1 MNRVDA
7 FSPAALHGT
16 GLFETILVVRGRPV
30 LLDAHLARLTASC
43 AALGFTRPDRAR
55 IAKQVVRAAANA
67 AGLREAA
74 LHVAWLATSDD
85 LRDDASW
92 SAVTSIGPIPRGT
105 LARRR
110 RGRVVVLDPG
120 FVRSLPQHKTTSY
133 LPCILALREA
143 QARGA
148 DEALFVDAKGR
159 ILEGSTTNVFAVDGR
174 RLVTPPVS
182 AGLLPGV
189 TRAWVI
195 DAARDLGL
203 RVLERT
209 LTRDALLAGS
219 FMTGSLTMIAP
230 IRTLDGKRCAESEIV
245 AELQRSFRRE
255 LTLT

>member
-1 MNRVDA
+1 MTRVDA
-7 FSPAALHGT
+7 FSPAAAHGA

-30 LLDAHLARLTASC
+30 LLDAHVTRLLASC
-43 AALGFTRPDRAR
+43 EALGFTPPARAR
-55 IAKQVVRAAANA
+55 LAKQILRAASSA
-67 AGLREAA
+67 AESREAA
-74 LHVAWLATSDD
+74 LRVAWLATRDD
-85 LRDDASW
+85 LRGEESW
-92 SAVTSIGPIPRGT
+92 SAVASIGPIPRGT

-120 FVRSLPQHKTTSY
+120 YVRSLPQHKTTSY

-159 ILEGSTTNVFAVDGR
+159 ILEGSTTNIFAVDGT
-174 RLVTPPVS
+174 RLITPPVS

-195 DAARDLGL
+195 DAARELGV
-203 RVLERT
+203 RVVERIP
-209 LTRDALLAGS
+209 TRDALLAGS

-230 IRTLDGKRCAESEIV
+230 VREVDGLRCAEPKI
-245 AELQRSFRRE
+245 AGELQRRFRAQF
-255 LTLT
+255 TP